1 MDILKMPLMLPSSK
15 KLLSLNLICSFLFNP
30 LLLASIYGKSASA
43 LTNMAIVAS
52 IYHAIEG
59 DALLTIMW
67 HAISVGLN
75 LHPILLAAPLL
86 VATYRGPT
94 SLFKQVGVFAT
105 VLSLYLLASY
115 YYANGWEFI
124 GSTFGCRLFYKLLT
138 PNIGL
143 YWYLFSQV
151 FEFFRPL
158 FTNFLQALSLVYGI
172 PIAIRFKKD
181 PLFMLT
187 ITLAIHTLLQPYPT
201 VAELGLVISLYLL
214 LHELGP
220 CNFPYRFACSCF
232 RSSIYNHRHI
242 SRSLCWRI
250 TSCLVVLLGGDGVG
264 QCQLLLRSHGPD

>member
-1 MDILKMPLMLPSSK
+1 MPLSSK
-15 KLLSLNLICSFLFNP
+15 KAILYGSNLISFIFNP

-59 DALLTIMW
+59 DPLLSIMW

-86 VATYRGPT
+86 VATYQGPT
-94 SLFKQVGVFAT
+94 LLFKQVGAFTA

-124 GSTFGCRLFYKLLT
+124 ASTFGCRLFYKLLT

-181 PLFMLT
+181 PLFMVT
-187 ITLAIHTLLQPYPT
+187 MALAIHTLLQPYPT

-214 LHELGP
+214 LPELGP
-220 CNFPYRFACSCF
+220 CNFPYHFASLLLTITL
-232 RSSIYNHRHI
+232 RSSIDHHCHT
-242 SRSLCWRI
+242 SGPLCWGI
-250 TSCLVVLLGGDGVG
+250 ASCVVVLLGGDGVG
-264 QCQLLLRSHGPD
+264 